1 MAFGFEAVEKLTG
14 LEKIEKNPPVRHRS
28 IVEGSQGFAF
38 GIFDD
43 GFELR
48 GWLEPVGAGRFRFE
62 KSVAVGRNLVGPRAL
77 VHVDGRVLIDSL
89 LPPLTIGD
97 NVLGFG
103 LGREF
108 NGLWIT
114 VRIAQVA
121 RHYHGILIEAE
132 SSHLTTR

>member
-1 MAFGFEAVEKLTG
+1 MGSRPQKLPA
-14 LEKIEKNPPVRHRS
+14 LEKIETNAPVRHRYN
-28 IVEGSQGFAF
+28 VEGSQGFAF

-77 VHVDGRVLIDSL
+77 VHVDGRVLIDSA
-89 LPPLTIGD
+89 LPPLTVGD
-97 NVLGFG
+97 DVLGFG
-103 LGREF
+103 IGRESG
-108 NGLWIT
+108 GLWIT
-114 VRIAQVA
+114 VRIAQIA

-132 SSHLTTR
+132 SSHLTAR